1 MVSVGVASMDRL
13 SVGEASVVYLVQR
26 VVSAC
31 SLLSRRSNDVI
42 VNYITGSR
50 FFFIDGRPQ
59 PAGIEFFHDLTRVQL
74 WIGGVDTNSLQA

>member
-31 SLLSRRSNDVI
+31 SVLSRRSNDVI
-42 VNYITGSR
+42 VNYITGRR
-50 FFFIDGRPQ
+50 FFFSDGR